1 MDELD
6 RRHAEAEATRQ
17 QQELERQAAEQLR
30 NTSEGSRVS
39 AEDGRRTVALEVN
52 ETIETLTTILHRM
65 EAVEA
70 LRREA
75 RKDPP

>member
-6 RRHAEAEATRQ
+6 RRHAEAEAIRQ
-17 QQELERQAAEQLR
+17 QHELERQAAEHVR

-39 AEDGRRTVALEVN
+39 AEDGHRTVALEVN
-52 ETIETLTTILHRM
+52 EMIETLTTILHRM